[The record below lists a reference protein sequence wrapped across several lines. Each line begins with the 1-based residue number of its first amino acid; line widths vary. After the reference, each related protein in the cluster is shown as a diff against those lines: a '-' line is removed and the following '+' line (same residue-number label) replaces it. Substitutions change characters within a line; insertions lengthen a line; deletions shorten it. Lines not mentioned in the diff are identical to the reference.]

1 AQLIAEDAAQ
11 GFSTSALGMFEQGYY
26 SRLGFG
32 TGPYEHQVRFN
43 PARLNVTTKAGVPL
57 RLTEKDHPDIHQSL
71 MKRWRAHGGV
81 QLFPSE
87 FTHAELGLTDN
98 PCGFGYKDSSGELTY
113 IIWGDMK
120 SEYGPFKISAIAYRD
135 RIQLL
140 ELLALIKNL
149 SDQLY
154 LVTLM
159 EPFHL
164 QLQDLLVE
172 PFKGMN
178 TTSGGKYVEIIRAE
192 AFWQLRIN
200 DLVACLCDTHLP
212 NRSTLS
218 SNLTLTDPIS
228 QFLDTEQS
236 WQGISGEYTIHL
248 GENCEAQVD
257 HSKGLPLLEASVG
270 GFSRLWLGCAS
281 ANAIAIAGE
290 ISAAQAL
297 LDSLEKTL
305 ALPLPKT
312 GWDF

>member
-1 AQLIAEDAAQ
+1 
-11 GFSTSALGMFEQGYY
+11 M
-26 SRLGFG
+26 
-32 TGPYEHQVRFN
+32 N
-43 PARLNVTTKAGVPL
+43 
-57 RLTEKDHPDIHQSL
+57 
-71 MKRWRAHGGV
+71 RWRAHGSV
-81 QLFPSE
+81 QVFPPE
-87 FTHAELGLTDN
+87 LTHADLGLTDN
-98 PCGFGYKDSSGELTY
+98 PYGFGYRDDSGELTHF
-113 IIWGDMK
+113 IRGDMK
-120 SEYGPFKISAIAYRD
+120 DGHGPFRINAIAYQD
-135 RIQLL
+135 RKQLL

-149 SDQLY
+149 SDQIY
-154 LVTLM
+154 VAVLM

-178 TTSGGKYVEIIRAE
+178 TTNGSKYVEINRAE

-200 DLVACLCDTHLP
+200 DLIACLSNTHLP

-218 SNLTLTDPIS
+218 FNLVLTDPIS

-236 WQGISGEYTIHL
+236 WRGISGEYTIHL
-248 GENCEAQVD
+248 DENCEAQAG
-257 HSKGLPLLEASVG
+257 HGKGLPQLEASVG

-290 ISAAQAL
+290 ISATQTL

-305 ALPLPKT
+305 CLPLPKT